1 MSDKPEDIKKIIK
14 EVKEATSSVQ
24 TKKEVID
31 AIKTANGPEI
41 VLTDEQKKI
50 ILDKYKEKPE
60 KFRLTDAVRLAFPN
74 DPKADGRSKEGI
86 VVKSYLASLNIKA
99 FGAHVYIPPK
109 TISLTDTQK
118 EYIANNAKD
127 GPLKI
132 ARDIFDNQSLTNLS
146 MEARAVIEFYETLP
160 PQVINEF
167 EVQEVPDGMYK
178 PPRTLNT
185 VIWKINSYFKDASG
199 ALDKDKLTHKQLKA
213 IEALIGY
220 INTYR
225 FIYQINMFETE
236 SDRKLFESTFLRHTY
251 DKADL
256 TQEEVDQ
263 YIMVATETVNM
274 TKAWERKEKLQRL
287 MEELSER
294 SEDDKFNATMRLVE
308 AIGKAESAYDD
319 CQSRVNDLLDSLKVK
334 RSKRLEQK
342 IQENASILNLV
353 EAWKAQET
361 RDQIIK
367 VVEQQR
373 DNLEKEIQRLDS
385 MEEIKCRILGISAS
399 EVLNG

>member
-1 MSDKPEDIKKIIK
+1 MSDNIKKAIEEIK
-14 EVKEATSSVQ
+14 ADTLPSEVK
-24 TKKEVID
+24 KDVIS
-31 AIKTANGPEI
+31 AIKSANEPEI

-50 ILDKYKEKPE
+50 ILDKYKQSPE

-74 DPKADGRSKEGI
+74 DPKADGRSKHGI
-86 VVKSYLASLNIKA
+86 IVKSYLASLNIKA
-99 FGAHVYIPPK
+99 FGSHVYLPPK
-109 TISLTDTQK
+109 TIVLTNQQK

-127 GPLKI
+127 GPMKI
-132 ARDIFDNQSLTNLS
+132 TRDIFNNQSLTNLS
-146 MEARAVIEFYETLP
+146 MEARAVLEFYQTLP
-160 PQVINEF
+160 PQAINDL

-178 PPRTLNT
+178 PPRTLNS

-199 ALDKDKLTHKQLKA
+199 AMDKEKLTHKQLKA
-213 IEALIGY
+213 LEALIGY

-251 DKADL
+251 DKVDL

-373 DNLEKEIQRLDS
+373 ENLEKEIQRLDS
-385 MEEIKCRILGISAS
+385 MEEIKCRILGISAA

>member
-1 MSDKPEDIKKIIK
+1 MNEKSIKKAIQDIKA
-14 EVKEATSSVQ
+14 ETPATE
-24 TKKEVID
+24 TKKDVIA
-31 AIKTANGPEI
+31 AIKAANEPELT
-41 VLTDEQKKI
+41 LTDKQKRD
-50 ILDKYKEKPE
+50 ILDEYNKAPE
-60 KFRLTDAVRLAFPN
+60 KFRLANAIKAAWPDVPDAS
-74 DPKADGRSKEGI
+74 GRSKHGI
-86 VVKSYLASLNIKA
+86 VVKSYLATLNIKA
-99 FGAHVYIPPK
+99 FGSHVYLPPK
-109 TISLTDTQK
+109 TITLTDQQK

-127 GPLKI
+127 GPMKI
-132 ARDIFDNQSLTNLS
+132 ARDIFNNQALTNLN
-146 MEARAVIEFYETLP
+146 MEARAVLEFYQTLP
-160 PQVINEF
+160 PQAVNEF
-167 EVQEVPDGMYK
+167 EVQEVPNGMYK
-178 PPRTLNT
+178 PARTLNS

-213 IEALIGY
+213 LEALIGY

-373 DNLEKEIQRLDS
+373 ENLEKEIQRLDS
-385 MEEIKCRILGISAS
+385 MEEIKCRILGIGRE